1 MYFRADTA
9 FVLISLVRRKKKKKK
24 LFPHTP
30 GILIRNSNLTT
41 VLLFR
46 KTNKNIRRILL
57 VKKENSLRDFAG
69 FCSGTL
75 YMEYKANGLL
85 G

>member
-1 MYFRADTA
+1 MYFRADMA
-9 FVLISLVRRKKKKKK
+9 SVIISLVRGKKIK

-30 GILIRNSNLTT
+30 GILIRNSNLRT

-46 KTNKNIRRILL
+46 KTNKNIRRILP
-57 VKKENSLRDFAG
+57 VKKENSLRDIAG
-69 FCSGTL
+69 FCLGTL
-75 YMEYKANGLL
+75 YKEYKANGLF

>member
-1 MYFRADTA
+1 MYFRADMA
-9 FVLISLVRRKKKKKK
+9 FVVISLVWQGEKNK
-24 LFPHTP
+24 LLSHTP
-30 GILIRNSNLTT
+30 GILIRNSNLVT

-46 KTNKNIRRILL
+46 KTNKNIRHILL

-75 YMEYKANGLL
+75 YGI
-85 G
+85 

>member
-1 MYFRADTA
+1 MNTMYFRADTA
-9 FVLISLVRRKKKKKK
+9 FFVISLVRRKKIN
-24 LFPHTP
+24 HTP
-30 GILIRNSNLTT
+30 GILIRNSHLMTF
-41 VLLFR
+41 LLFR
-46 KTNKNIRRILL
+46 RINKNIRHILL

-75 YMEYKANGLL
+75 YMEYKASGLL